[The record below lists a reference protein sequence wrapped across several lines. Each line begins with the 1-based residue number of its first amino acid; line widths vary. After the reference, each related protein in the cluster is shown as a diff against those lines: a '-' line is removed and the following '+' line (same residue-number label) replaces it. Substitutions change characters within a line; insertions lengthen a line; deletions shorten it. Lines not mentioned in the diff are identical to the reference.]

1 MAPYIVRENAISY
14 MSAIVSDTKIG
25 IYLQVNPDRQR
36 RMSGLLSPARRG
48 LIDRVVHWRKAAH
61 PYESF
66 SGKV

>member
-1 MAPYIVRENAISY
+1 
-14 MSAIVSDTKIG
+14 
-25 IYLQVNPDRQR
+25 VNPDRQR